1 MPRELIDR
9 IELVTDHACGW
20 NENGTNRKPPMC
32 NLYRM
37 TKAQA
42 EIARFFNA
50 GAASGANF
58 ADEVYPGYNG
68 AVIVDGQLRSMV
80 WGFPL
85 SQKSKRTGE
94 PLKPRPV
101 NNARSDKLDSFMWRD
116 SFRHRRGLIPLTAWA
131 EAEGARGAMT
141 RTWLSLPD
149 VEAFAVAAI
158 WRTSDEWGDCY
169 SMVMVDA
176 AGDAA
181 SVHDRMPVVLTPDQY
196 DVWER
201 GSPEEAHSICLP
213 WKGPLQIDRTDQ
225 PWVRR

>member
-1 MPRELIDR
+1 
-9 IELVTDHACGW
+9 
-20 NENGTNRKPPMC
+20 MC

-42 EIARFFNA
+42 EIARLFNA

-101 NNARSDKLDSFMWRD
+101 NNARSDKLDSFMWRY
-116 SFRHRRGLIPLTAWA
+116 SFAERRCLIPLTAWA
-131 EAEGARGAMT
+131 EAEGPRGGKT
-141 RTWLSLPD
+141 RPWLSLPD
-149 VEAFAVAAI
+149 AETFVVAGI
-158 WRTSDEWGDCY
+158 WRASEEWGDCY
-169 SMVMVDA
+169 SMVMTDA
-176 AGDAA
+176 AGPAA
-181 SVHDRMPVVLTPDQY
+181 QVHNRMPVILQPDTYATWQT
-196 DVWER
+196 
-201 GSPEEAHSICLP
+201 GSAEEALDLCRAYE
-213 WKGPLQIDRTDQ
+213 GPLDVDRTSE
-225 PWVRR
+225 PWARKR